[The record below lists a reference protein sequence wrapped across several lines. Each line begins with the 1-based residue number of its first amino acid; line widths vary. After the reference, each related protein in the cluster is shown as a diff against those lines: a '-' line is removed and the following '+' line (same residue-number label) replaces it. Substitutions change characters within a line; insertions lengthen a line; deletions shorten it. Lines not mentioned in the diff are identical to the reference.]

1 MKILKWLSIADR
13 LAKLYL
19 DRLLAPLGI
28 NSSQHMF
35 LIKICQQP
43 GILQDSLIDMFYI
56 HPSNI
61 VRSVTALERNGFVS
75 RVPYD
80 KDKRTWQLYPTDK
93 AKAIISEVQA
103 ACEKTEAVLLQEFTE
118 EEAARFEETLT
129 IAGKQITK
137 VLNIRRKENESD
149 ARKSIRL

>member
-13 LAKLYL
+13 FAKVYL
-19 DRLLAPLGI
+19 DRQLAPLGL

-43 GILQDSLIDMFYI
+43 GILQDSLIDTFYL

-61 VRSVTALERNGFVS
+61 VRTVMVLERNGFIT
-75 RVPYD
+75 RTPYD

-93 AKAIISEVQA
+93 AEAIIRQIKA
-103 ACEKTEAVLLQEFTE
+103 ACEQTEAVLLQGFTE
-118 EEAARFEETLT
+118 EEAARFEENLIMT
-129 IAGKQITK
+129 GKQITK
-137 VLNIRRKENESD
+137 ECSIRRKEDESD
-149 ARKSIRL
+149 T

>member
-13 LAKLYL
+13 FAKVYL
-19 DRLLAPLGI
+19 DKQLAPLGL

-43 GILQDSLIDMFYI
+43 GILQDSLIDTFYL

-61 VRSVTALERNGFVS
+61 VRTVIVLERNGFIT
-75 RVPYD
+75 RTPYD

-93 AKAIISEVQA
+93 AEAIIRQIKA
-103 ACEKTEAVLLQEFTE
+103 ACEQTEAVLLQGFTE
-118 EEAARFEETLT
+118 EETARFEENL
-129 IAGKQITK
+129 IMAGKQITK
-137 VLNIRRKENESD
+137 ECSIRRKEDESD
-149 ARKSIRL
+149 A

>member
-75 RVPYD
+75 CL
-80 KDKRTWQLYPTDK
+80 LYTSPSPRDT
-93 AKAIISEVQA
+93 
-103 ACEKTEAVLLQEFTE
+103 
-118 EEAARFEETLT
+118 R
-129 IAGKQITK
+129 
-137 VLNIRRKENESD
+137 
-149 ARKSIRL
+149 

>member
-1 MKILKWLSIADR
+1 MKILKWLSVTDR
-13 LAKLYL
+13 YYKIYL
-19 DRLLAPLGI
+19 DKQLAPFGI
-28 NSSQHMF
+28 NSSQYMF
-35 LIKICQQP
+35 VIKICNSP
-43 GILQDSLIDMFYI
+43 CISQDSLMNMFYI

-118 EEAARFEETLT
+118 EEAARFEENLT

-137 VLNIRRKENESD
+137 ELNIRRKENESD

>member
-13 LAKLYL
+13 FAKVYL
-19 DRLLAPLGI
+19 DRQLAPLGL

-43 GILQDSLIDMFYI
+43 GILQDSLIDTFYL

-61 VRSVTALERNGFVS
+61 VRTVIVLERNGFIT
-75 RVPYD
+75 RTPYD

-93 AKAIISEVQA
+93 AEAIIRQIKA
-103 ACEKTEAVLLQEFTE
+103 ACEQTEAVLLQGFTE
-118 EEAARFEETLT
+118 EEAARFEESLVM
-129 IAGKQITK
+129 AGKQITK
-137 VLNIRRKENESD
+137 ECNIRRKEDESD
-149 ARKSIRL
+149 A

>member
-13 LAKLYL
+13 FAKVYL
-19 DRLLAPLGI
+19 DRQLAPLGL

-43 GILQDSLIDMFYI
+43 GILQDSLIDTFYL

-61 VRSVTALERNGFVS
+61 VRTVMVLERNGFIT
-75 RVPYD
+75 RTPYD

-93 AKAIISEVQA
+93 AEAIIRQIKA
-103 ACEKTEAVLLQEFTE
+103 ACEQTEAVLLQGFTE
-118 EEAARFEETLT
+118 EEAARFEESL
-129 IAGKQITK
+129 IMAGKQITK
-137 VLNIRRKENESD
+137 ECCIRRKEDESD
-149 ARKSIRL
+149 A

>member
-13 LAKLYL
+13 FAKVYL
-19 DRLLAPLGI
+19 DRQLAPLGL

-43 GILQDSLIDMFYI
+43 GILQDSLIDTFYL

-61 VRSVTALERNGFVS
+61 VRTVIVLERNGFIT
-75 RVPYD
+75 RTPYD

-93 AKAIISEVQA
+93 AEAIIRQIKA
-103 ACEKTEAVLLQEFTE
+103 ACEQTEAVLLQGFTE
-118 EEAARFEETLT
+118 EEAARFEENLIMT
-129 IAGKQITK
+129 GKQITK
-137 VLNIRRKENESD
+137 ECNIRRKEDESD
-149 ARKSIRL
+149 A